1 MSNHAYVKRK
11 KHFKIAEIEAAV
23 REINAR
29 RFNSLFT
36 IKAGPSVEVR
46 YQYSNTNRD
55 EVIQDF
61 YVKKNRIIMPW
72 PDGVWEVYIHIAFKH
87 ELGKMFDGWITDE
100 TDSEK
105 TKSVPTPEK
114 YYSLMAWLHIRHSN
128 PMRKQAIDFDWIE
141 HDLQYVPSDIKN
153 L

>member
-55 EVIQDF
+55 EVI
-61 YVKKNRIIMPW
+61 
-72 PDGVWEVYIHIAFKH
+72 
-87 ELGKMFDGWITDE
+87 
-100 TDSEK
+100 
-105 TKSVPTPEK
+105 
-114 YYSLMAWLHIRHSN
+114 
-128 PMRKQAIDFDWIE
+128 
-141 HDLQYVPSDIKN
+141 
-153 L
+153 